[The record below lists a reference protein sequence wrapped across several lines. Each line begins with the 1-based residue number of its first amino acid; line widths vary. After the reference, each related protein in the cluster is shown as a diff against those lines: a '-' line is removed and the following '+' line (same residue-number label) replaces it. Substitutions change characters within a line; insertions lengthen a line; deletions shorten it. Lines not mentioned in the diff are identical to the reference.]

1 MLLLTKQ
8 PVNNLQRADNVLYS
22 VTTMWQMFPVTTMW
36 QMFPVTTMWQMFP
49 VTTMW
54 QMQTNTQCAPS
65 SVW

>member
-36 QMFPVTTMWQMFP
+36 QMFPVTTMWQM
-49 VTTMW
+49 
-54 QMQTNTQCAPS
+54 QTNTQCAPS